1 MQFLQLII
9 VKNVHPVS
17 GAGIQTHNLLN
28 NCLLP

>member
-1 MQFLQLII
+1 MQFLQVII